1 MAQTAAEY
9 RNSANRKDV
18 MRGVRSRNALNRV
31 NAQRSAEANDRR
43 ARKAYNDLFHYP
55 AGELRKVRNETTGEV
70 SYGSKRYEAA
80 TATTGMRASNRKRNY
95 GA

>member
-31 NAQRSAEANDRR
+31 NAQRSAAAKENR
-43 ARKAYNDLFHYP
+43 ARKAYNDLFHNP
-55 AGELRKVRNETTGEV
+55 AGEPRKVRNETTSEE
-70 SYGSKRYEAA
+70 SYGSRRYEAA
-80 TATTGMRASNRKRNY
+80 TATTGMRASNRKRNR